1 MRWWINGIGQFTL
14 GILGFLTN
22 SVSISILIRRELS
35 TTFNHLLACLAFSD
49 NMHYICSVAMAII
62 TLTRNGSIRG
72 TYFPQ
77 FHSVWFMC
85 SAYIFLGL
93 ATERYFAISN
103 LRNSSVSSSVKK
115 SSWKRVLL
123 YTTPVLLFTLI
134 FHMPS
139 FMEIKFGEF
148 NLTSG
153 NKTSNQTITWMHTDL
168 RKNEAYIFWYKNV
181 LRVFFRGILPF
192 GALMFANFKLVL
204 AIRNLRKY
212 PL

>member
-1 MRWWINGIGQFTL
+1 
-14 GILGFLTN
+14 
-22 SVSISILIRRELS
+22 
-35 TTFNHLLACLAFSD
+35 
-49 NMHYICSVAMAII
+49 
-62 TLTRNGSIRG
+62 
-72 TYFPQ
+72 
-77 FHSVWFMC
+77 MC

-212 PL
+212 LSGIFFIHLFSHTF